1 MSLIEEVT
9 GIVNSSLQ
17 LGNHGIGADRA
28 VMLLGSLPEL
38 DSMAVVTLITA
49 LEDHYDIVVDDD
61 ELSAETFETLGSLT
75 DFVSAKVNGG

>member
-1 MSLIEEVT
+1 MPLIEEVA

-17 LGNHGIGADRA
+17 LGNRGIEPDPS

-61 ELSAETFETLGSLT
+61 ELSAETFETLGTLT
-75 DFVSAKVNGG
+75 GFVSQKVNGG